1 MTERPDS
8 LPRHPAPAAVAAPI
22 RDPLSDVLR
31 TVRLRGA
38 VFFMLDVSTP
48 WTAAMP
54 DGETLAPIAVPQS
67 QQVISFHVIT
77 RGSCWGGLPDDP
89 SHHLETG
96 DVIVF
101 PRGDGYFMPSETL

>member
-8 LPRHPAPAAVAAPI
+8 LLRHPEPAAAARPV
-22 RDPLSDVLR
+22 RVPLSDVLK

-38 VFFMLDVSTP
+38 AFYMLEVSSP

-67 QQVISFHVIT
+67 QQVLSFHVIT
-77 RGSCWGGLPDDP
+77 RGSCWGGLPEDP
-89 SHHLETG
+89 SHHFETG

-101 PRGDGYFMPSETL
+101 P